1 MRPRRKHTYFERE
14 EGAPEPVSVE
24 MKHRCQ
30 FSEVDALAIVW
41 HGRYAGLFEEASA
54 ELGRKIGLS
63 YETMKD
69 AGVGAPLAQF
79 HVDYHRPLMLSEV
92 CTIKASVI
100 WTEASRLNIE
110 YTITKEDGTLACTG
124 YTVQMFVDLM
134 SREVCFL
141 SPELLDSCRE
151 NWKKGMFSED
161 A

>member
-1 MRPRRKHTYFERE
+1 MRSRRKYTYFERE
-14 EGAPEPVSVE
+14 QDAPEPVSIEV
-24 MKHRCQ
+24 KHRCQ

-41 HGRYAGLFEEASA
+41 HGRYAGFFEEASA

-63 YETMKD
+63 YESMKD
-69 AGVGAPLAQF
+69 AGIAAPVAQL
-79 HVDYHRPLMLSEV
+79 HVDYHRPLTLSEV
-92 CTIKASVI
+92 CTVKASVI

-110 YTITKEDGTLACTG
+110 FAITKEDGTLACTG

-141 SPELLDSCRE
+141 SPALLELCRE
-151 NWKKGMFSED
+151 NWKKGMFSEN